1 MSGPYLVETND
12 QIFSAIQ
19 RVVKTRKDRTPSA
32 ISNGENTK
40 KTVIGGSLAAVLV
53 VLVIGGLFW
62 WRRRTQRKRRI
73 MKDKEEGEDVG
84 SDSEDPGPAFVGKH
98 ELHMMGL
105 IPESESESSS
115 SEHRTSQ
122 ETSIDQPSTTTTPT
136 TATQGRPRTNRRLPS
151 YTYQD
156 HIRELDFSSHP
167 RPNVV
172 TLVGD
177 REQ

>member
-1 MSGPYLVETND
+1 MSGPYQVETND

-19 RVVKTRKDRTPSA
+19 RVVKTRKDRAPSA

-62 WRRRTQRKRRI
+62 WRRRTQRKGRI

-98 ELHMMGL
+98 ELHSMGL
-105 IPESESESSS
+105 FPESESESSS

-122 ETSIDQPSTTTTPT
+122 ETSIDQPSTTATPT
-136 TATQGRPRTNRRLPS
+136 TATRGRPRTNGRLPS